1 MASDTG
7 LRGEIAG
14 LTEAVRELR
23 DREVADEIHAL
34 KDEIAAL
41 REQQGTPARTGHH
54 GCHCGCWHYHYTP
67 TWYHHTFTQPVWTG
81 GSLTVGTT
89 TSAVNPG
96 VYYGSSGGA
105 GGNTTYT
112 VSAGN

>member
-1 MASDTG
+1 MPDESLLD
-7 LRGEIAG
+7 
-14 LTEAVRELR
+14 AVRDLADEVRGLR
-23 DREVADEIHAL
+23 DREVAGELERLRA
-34 KDEIAAL
+34 EVAAL
-41 REQQGTPARTGHH
+41 REQKDASACTGHH

-105 GGNTTYT
+105 GGNTTCT